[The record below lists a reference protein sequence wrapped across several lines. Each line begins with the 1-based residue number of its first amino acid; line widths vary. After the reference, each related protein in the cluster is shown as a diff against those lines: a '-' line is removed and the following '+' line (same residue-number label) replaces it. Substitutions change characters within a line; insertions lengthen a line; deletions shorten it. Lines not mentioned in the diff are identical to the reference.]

1 MPGSVLVPQ
10 EDLHARPRAA
20 RWFAAVA
27 FAVTAAAL
35 SLAPAMSASAHDFL
49 IGSSPAADSVQS
61 TPLHEVTL
69 TFNDV
74 VLNIGG
80 SSSIVEVTGASGA
93 HFETGCA
100 TTLDRTVSVPVALGR
115 SGTYTVTYQVV
126 SDDGHTVSDKFSFD
140 YEPPAGTNAA
150 TGSAASH
157 CGRAGAATST
167 AAPTALAPT
176 PAPAPST
183 SGDVGLVI
191 GLAAGIIGLAV
202 AAVVVI
208 MVTRKKPASPT
219 GESPKSQ

>member
-1 MPGSVLVPQ
+1 M
-10 EDLHARPRAA
+10 A
-20 RWFAAVA
+20 RWFAAAA

-61 TPLHEVTL
+61 TPLREVTL

-80 SSSIVEVTGASGA
+80 SSSIVQVTGASGA

-115 SGTYTVTYQVV
+115 SGAYTVTYQIV
-126 SDDGHTVSDKFSFD
+126 SADGHTVSDKFSFD
-140 YEPPAGTNAA
+140 YEPPAGTKAA
-150 TGSAASH
+150 TGSATSR

-167 AAPTALAPT
+167 AAPTAPAPT
-176 PAPAPST
+176 PTPATST
-183 SGDVGLVI
+183 SGDMGLVI
-191 GLAAGIIGLAV
+191 GLAAGILGLAV

-208 MVTRKKPASPT
+208 VVTRKKPASPT
-219 GESPKSQ
+219 GESTKSQ